1 MFDTTKPV
9 LVTGA
14 AGYMASWV
22 VEQLLQL
29 GRTVRGTVRDLSDT
43 TKIGHL
49 TELAGKTPGTL
60 ELYEADLLIPGSFN
74 KAMQGVEI
82 VIHIASPYVLGRI
95 KDAESRLIR
104 PAVEGTRNVL
114 ESVNNTQSVRRVVLT
129 SSIVAMFGDACEVSG
144 REDQTLQET
153 HWNESSSLTHNPYSY
168 SKTLAE
174 KVAWE
179 TVRQQDRW
187 DLVTIHPGAM
197 FGPSLS
203 NRTDATSVDMLIQF
217 LNGSYRQGVPRL
229 WLGVVDVR
237 DVARA
242 HIKSALLPEASG
254 RYIVVDESLSLLQ
267 ISRLMDVTRHGL
279 TDRLPRSEVPKF
291 LLWLIA
297 PWIGFD
303 RKYITDT
310 VGFPILFNN
319 KRSREELGIAY
330 LPAAETLDHHIGQV
344 VNDGLVGLA

>member
-1 MFDTTKPV
+1 MFDSTKPV

-22 VEQLLQL
+22 VEQLLRQ

-43 TKIGHL
+43 AKTRHL
-49 TELAGKTPGTL
+49 HELVGNSPGTL
-60 ELYEADLLIPGSFN
+60 ELHEANLLLPGSFS
-74 KAMQGVEI
+74 KAMQGVEV
-82 VIHIASPYVLGRI
+82 VIHIASPYVLGRV

-129 SSIVAMFGDACEVSG
+129 SSIVSMFGDACEVS
-144 REDQTLQET
+144 RKKDQTLQESY
-153 HWNESSSLTHNPYSY
+153 WNESSSLTHNPYSY

-179 TVRQQDRW
+179 TFRQQDRW

-203 NRTDATSVDMLIQF
+203 SRIDATSVDMLIQF

-237 DVARA
+237 DVAHA
-242 HIKSALLPEASG
+242 HVQSAMLPEASG
-254 RYIVVDESLSLLQ
+254 RYIVVDESLRLLQ
-267 ISRLMDVTRHGL
+267 ISKLMDVARHGL
-279 TDRLPRSEVPKF
+279 TDKLPKSEVPKF

-303 RKYITDT
+303 RKYIADT
-310 VGFPILFNN
+310 VGYPIMFNN

-330 LPAAETLDHHIGQV
+330 RPTAETLDHHIGQV
-344 VNDGLVGLA
+344 VSDGLVALA